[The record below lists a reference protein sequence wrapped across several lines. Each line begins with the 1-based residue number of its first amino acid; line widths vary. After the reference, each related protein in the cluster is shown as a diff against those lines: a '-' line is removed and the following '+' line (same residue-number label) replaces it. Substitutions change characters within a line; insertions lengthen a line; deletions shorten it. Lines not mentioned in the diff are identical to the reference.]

1 MIEFNNVC
9 VKYESGDTAL
19 DGVSLKIDD
28 GEFVYIVG
36 HSGAGKTTLTK
47 VLLGEKSITS
57 GNLKVNGFSVRN
69 IKQKELP
76 FFRRNIGVVFQD
88 FRLIERKNVF
98 ENVALPLRI
107 IGNSSESIRKKVNS
121 LLALVGLEN
130 KKRSFPRELSGGEQ
144 QRVAFVRA
152 IAANPSVIIAD
163 EPTGNVDKDLAYQ
176 LFELLEKINEKGKT
190 VIVVTHDMEIVDKY
204 KHRTVTVENGKITS
218 DTKIKQEAEVVLS

>member
-1 MIEFNNVC
+1 
-9 VKYESGDTAL
+9 
-19 DGVSLKIDD
+19 
-28 GEFVYIVG
+28 
-36 HSGAGKTTLTK
+36 
-47 VLLGEKSITS
+47 
-57 GNLKVNGFSVRN
+57 
-69 IKQKELP
+69 
-76 FFRRNIGVVFQD
+76 
-88 FRLIERKNVF
+88 LIERKNVF

-218 DTKIKQEAEVVLS
+218 DTKMKQEAEVILS

>member
-1 MIEFNNVC
+1 MIEFNNVQ
-9 VKYESGDTAL
+9 VKYESGDVAL
-19 DGVSLKIDD
+19 DGVSLKIED

-47 VLLGEKSITS
+47 VLLGEKKITS

-107 IGNSSESIRKKVNS
+107 AGNNSANIRKKVNS
-121 LLALVGLEN
+121 LLSLVGLEN
-130 KKRSFPRELSGGEQ
+130 KKQSFPRELSGGEQ

-190 VIVVTHDMEIVDKY
+190 VIVVTHDMEIVNKY
-204 KHRTVTVENGKITS
+204 RHRTVTVENGKITS
-218 DTKIKQEAEVVLS
+218 DTGCEESEVKLL